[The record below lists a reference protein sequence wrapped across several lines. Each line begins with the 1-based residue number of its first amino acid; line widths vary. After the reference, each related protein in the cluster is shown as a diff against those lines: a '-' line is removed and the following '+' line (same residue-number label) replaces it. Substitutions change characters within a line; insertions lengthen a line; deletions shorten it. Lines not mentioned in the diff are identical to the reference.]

1 MLIGKCSVRSAAS
14 DSVLC
19 RVRCVLRR
27 SVGTGLFV
35 APALGLAV
43 SSAHAQVAS
52 LRLSGAADATVPA
65 ARIDGADAYPASALA
80 ALGFTVS
87 DTPDGVI
94 AVSGADTLRFWTTSP
109 FFRAG
114 SVVHQLAFDVQRLDD
129 AVYLPEQFFIRW
141 LPAWREELYA
151 YEGGA
156 IVLRSGASV
165 VGAPVPAATLETTT
179 ATDARTSVQDSA
191 AAARAAARRAAARTR
206 VVVID
211 AGHGGR
217 DPGKVGPNGLREKD
231 VTLQLSQRLGTLLE
245 ERGYEVH
252 LTRTTDTL
260 IALQDR
266 PRLANSWRGERP
278 VAVFLSIHANAFHS
292 ASVRGFETFFLSEAR
307 TEDERRVAAMENEA
321 VRFEDEQ
328 PASADDGLGQIL
340 NNLRS
345 DFLMRSS
352 HELASTVQDRLAE
365 FHPGPNRG
373 VKRGE
378 LIVLI
383 GSIMPAVLIEVG
395 FLSHRAEAD
404 LLGTQAFQH
413 RIVEGIAGA
422 VDEFFNRNEHLW
434 VHAP

>member
-1 MLIGKCSVRSAAS
+1 MLSAVSDGAAVLVRRTLRRVAG
-14 DSVLC
+14 SVLFA
-19 RVRCVLRR
+19 VPA
-27 SVGTGLFV
+27 V
-35 APALGLAV
+35 AMAGSA
-43 SSAHAQVAS
+43 AHAQVAS
-52 LRLSGAADATVPA
+52 LRVSGATDATVAA
-65 ARIDGADAYPASALA
+65 ARIDGADAYPASALT
-80 ALGFTVS
+80 ALGFMVS
-87 DTPDGVI
+87 DMPDGVI

-114 SVVHQLAFDVQRLDD
+114 AVVHQLAFDVQRHAG

-141 LPAWREELYA
+141 LPDWRGDRYA
-151 YEGGA
+151 YAGGA
-156 IVLRSGASV
+156 LVLRAGDGSAVTAPRPAVPSV
-165 VGAPVPAATLETTT
+165 ATVAAES
-179 ATDARTSVQDSA
+179 ARTAAQDSA
-191 AAARAAARRAAARTR
+191 AAARAAARQAASRTR

-217 DPGKVGPNGLREKD
+217 DPGKFGPNGLREKD
-231 VTLQLSQRLGTLLE
+231 VTLLLSQRLGTLLE

-278 VAVFLSIHANAFHS
+278 VAVFLSIHANAFQS

-321 VRFEDEQ
+321 VRFEEER
-328 PASADDGLGQIL
+328 PAQSDAGLGQIL

-352 HELASTVQDRLAE
+352 HELASTVQDRLAA

-395 FLSHRAEAD
+395 FLSNREEAG
-404 LLGTQAFQH
+404 LLGSQAFQQK
-413 RIVEGIAGA
+413 IVWGIADA
-422 VDEFFNRNEHLW
+422 VDEFFSRNEHLW

>member
-1 MLIGKCSVRSAAS
+1 MLSAAS
-14 DSVLC
+14 DGAAALVRRALRRVAWSVL
-19 RVRCVLRR
+19 
-27 SVGTGLFV
+27 FV
-35 APALGLAV
+35 VPAAALAV
-43 SSAHAQVAS
+43 TAAQAQVAS
-52 LRLSGAADATVPA
+52 LRLSGSADATVPA
-65 ARIDGADAYPASALA
+65 ARINGADAYPASALA

-87 DTPDGVI
+87 DRPDGVM

-109 FFRAG
+109 FFLAG
-114 SVVHQLAFDVQRLDD
+114 SVVHQLAFDVQRHAG

-141 LPAWREELYA
+141 LPDWRGDRYA
-151 YEGGA
+151 YAAGA
-156 IVLRSGASV
+156 LVLRSGGGPAVTRPAVPTSV
-165 VGAPVPAATLETTT
+165 TTVVT
-179 ATDARTSVQDSA
+179 EAARTPDPA
-191 AAARAAARRAAARTR
+191 GAARAAAARAAARTR

-231 VTLQLSQRLGTLLE
+231 VTLLLSQRLGTLLE
-245 ERGYEVH
+245 QRGYEVH
-252 LTRTTDTL
+252 LTRTADTL
-260 IALQDR
+260 IALHDR

-278 VAVFLSIHANAFHS
+278 VAVFLSIHANAFQS
-292 ASVRGFETFFLSEAR
+292 PSVRGFETFFLSEAR

-321 VRFEDEQ
+321 IRFEDEP
-328 PASADDGLGQIL
+328 PAPTDDGLGQIL

-352 HELASTVQDRLAE
+352 HELATIVQNRLAT

-383 GSIMPAVLIEVG
+383 GSIMPSVLIEVG
-395 FLSHRAEAD
+395 FLSNREEAG
-404 LLGTQAFQH
+404 LIGSQAFQH
-413 RIVEGIAGA
+413 KIVGGIADA

-434 VHAP
+434 VYAP